1 MVGVDTVLADD
12 PQLTCRIE
20 GGRNPLRIICD
31 SHLRTPLSA
40 QVVQTAKEVPTYLA
54 TCVTQELRL
63 APYRDLGCNI
73 LPVPERSGHVDLDAL
88 MALLGK
94 MGVDSVLLEGGA
106 TLHWAAVE
114 AGLVHKVQAYIAPK
128 ILGGKTAKSPVG
140 GQGFAHPDQALSLKS
155 PALTRLGQ
163 DILIESEVESEVTP

>member
-1 MVGVDTVLADD
+1 
-12 PQLTCRIE
+12 
-20 GGRNPLRIICD
+20 
-31 SHLRTPLSA
+31 
-40 QVVQTAKEVPTYLA
+40 
-54 TCVTQELRL
+54 
-63 APYRDLGCNI
+63 
-73 LPVPERSGHVDLDAL
+73 

-140 GQGFAHPDQALSLKS
+140 GQGFAHPDQALILKS
-155 PALTRLGQ
+155 PVLTRLGQ

>member
-40 QVVQTAKEVPTYLA
+40 KVVQTAKEVPTYLA

-88 MALLGK
+88 MTLLGK

-106 TLHWAAVE
+106 TLHWRTLPRKFWAAR
-114 AGLVHKVQAYIAPK
+114 PPSPPS
-128 ILGGKTAKSPVG
+128 GGR
-140 GQGFAHPDQALSLKS
+140 AL
-155 PALTRLGQ
+155 P
-163 DILIESEVESEVTP
+163 TPTKL